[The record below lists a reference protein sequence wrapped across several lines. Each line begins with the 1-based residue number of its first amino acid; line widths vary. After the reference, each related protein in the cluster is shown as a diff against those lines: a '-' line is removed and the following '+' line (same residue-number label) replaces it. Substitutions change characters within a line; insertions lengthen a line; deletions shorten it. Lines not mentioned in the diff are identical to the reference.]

1 MLYYCYN
8 FVMKT
13 LFIGGIKSGKS
24 RNAEEYIQ
32 QHTKH
37 KPVYLATTE
46 FVDDE
51 MQQKID
57 EHKKMRE
64 NRFITVE
71 EALHLREKIE
81 RQESAV
87 LVECLSM
94 WINNMLYHEKSYDDM
109 LAELSLVMQLKQ
121 DIVFVIN
128 DVSCGV
134 IPENRLAREFVDING
149 RLAQFVAGE
158 CDAVYHVV
166 AGIATQIK

>member
-1 MLYYCYN
+1 
-8 FVMKT
+8 MKT

-24 RNAEEYIQ
+24 RNAERYIE
-32 QHTKH
+32 KLSNE

-51 MQQKID
+51 MKQKID
-57 EHKKMRE
+57 AHKKMRE
-64 NRFITVE
+64 DKFITVE
-71 EALHLREKIE
+71 EALNLKEKIE
-81 RQESAV
+81 LQKGAV

-94 WINNMLYHEKSYDDM
+94 WINNMLYHEKSYEDM
-109 LAELSLVMQLKQ
+109 QAELSTVLQLKQ

-134 IPENRLAREFVDING
+134 IPENKLAREFVDING
-149 RLAQFVAGE
+149 RLAQLVANE
-158 CDAVYHVV
+158 CDAVYNVV

>member
-24 RNAEEYIQ
+24 RNAEKYIQ
-32 QHTKH
+32 QHTKK

-51 MQQKID
+51 MRQKIQ
-57 EHKKMRE
+57 EHKEMRQE
-64 NRFITVE
+64 NFITVE
-71 EALHLREKIE
+71 EALHLKEKIE
-81 RQESAV
+81 LQEGAV

-109 LAELSLVMQLKQ
+109 LRELSMVMQLEQ

-134 IPENRLAREFVDING
+134 IPQNKLAREFVDING

-158 CDAVYHVV
+158 CDEVYHVV
-166 AGIATQIK
+166 AGIATKIK